1 VSPLTLD
8 YSGRAALVTG
18 AARGIGEA
26 TALALAG
33 AGFGVVVSDVDEEG
47 ARETVSQIE
56 AAGGRGAAIRTD
68 VGDPEQVEAMV
79 DFALE
84 TYGRLDAAVNNAG
97 IPQRYAL
104 TGPDASTI
112 ESMGLDEWHE
122 LVRVNLHGAFYCT
135 RFEIRAMRRNETGG
149 SIVNLSSSG
158 AAQALEGMGGYCA
171 SKKGV
176 IGLTETAAIEG
187 AHHNIRVNTVL
198 PGRARTKMNVETMRD
213 DDPEARA
220 RLDATAPLNRAALPS
235 ELADAILWL
244 CGDTSS
250 YVTGH
255 SLLVDGGTT
264 IRHAR
269 SGWQ

>member
-1 VSPLTLD
+1 MLTVD
-8 YSGRAALVTG
+8 CSGRVALVTG

-26 TALALAG
+26 TALLFAR
-33 AGFGVVVSDVDEEG
+33 AGFSVVVSDVDEDG
-47 ARETVSQIE
+47 IAETVGQIE
-56 AAGGRGAAIRTD
+56 AAGGAAAAIPCD
-68 VGDPEQVEAMV
+68 VGDAEQVERMV
-79 DFALE
+79 EFTVE

-112 ESMGLDEWHE
+112 ENMGLDEWHE
-122 LVRVNLHGAFYCT
+122 LVRVNLNGAFYCT
-135 RFEIRAMRRNETGG
+135 RFEIRAMKRNDNGG
-149 SIVNLSSSG
+149 AIVNLSSSG
-158 AAQALEGMGGYCA
+158 AKQALEAMGGYCA

-176 IGLTETAAIEG
+176 VGLTETAAIEV
-187 AHHNIRVNTVL
+187 ARHNIRVNAVQ

-213 DDPEARA
+213 NDPEAEK
-220 RLDATAPLNRAALPS
+220 RLDATAPMNRAALPS

-244 CGDTSS
+244 CSDSSS

-255 SLLVDGGTT
+255 TLLVDGGTT

-269 SGWQ
+269 SGWK